1 MTLGALLR
9 RYAPA
14 AEAHIAVQR
23 NRFLVLARADAA
35 VLAEMRLTLD
45 GTSSAV
51 LHRIKTTAHDVAEA
65 AGIYGFQSLSVY
77 AAALENAVVT
87 IDSAA
92 GAAEIECRV
101 HDLLA
106 RINNE
111 SVRAAV
117 LACRET
123 AARFGHKAGEA

>member
-1 MTLGALLR
+1 
-9 RYAPA
+9 
-14 AEAHIAVQR
+14 
-23 NRFLVLARADAA
+23 
-35 VLAEMRLTLD
+35 
-45 GTSSAV
+45 
-51 LHRIKTTAHDVAEA
+51 
-65 AGIYGFQSLSVY
+65 
-77 AAALENAVVT
+77 VT

-123 AARFGHKAGEA
+123 AARFDHKAREA